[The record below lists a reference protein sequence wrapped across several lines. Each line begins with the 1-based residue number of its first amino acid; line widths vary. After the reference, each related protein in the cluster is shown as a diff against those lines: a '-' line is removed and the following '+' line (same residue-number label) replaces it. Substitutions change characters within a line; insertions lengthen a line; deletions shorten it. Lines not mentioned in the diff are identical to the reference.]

1 MNNLELL
8 KVYQYKNKKRYGK
21 KKDGGYVIGLLKNK
35 YDCYISC
42 GVGTDESFTRDF
54 LKEHN
59 YLSKNDCYAFDGTIN
74 DYPYKYTKNITF
86 IKKNINNYNNKFNTD
101 LTEIIKKYK
110 NIFLSIDIE
119 GGEYDWLL
127 SLDNELLNNISQ
139 IVIEFHNICSGFKS
153 NKDNNIIKTF
163 KKLSNKFTLIHAHGN
178 NFGLI
183 LNNIPDIIELT
194 YINKSYIKT
203 FKLNNEILPIKDLDF
218 PNSRRYH
225 DINLGF
231 YPFTNNLYIHSPK
244 TMLWYF
250 LNFRKYIQSFI
261 FISVIIIINYIFKYL

>member
-1 MNNLELL
+1 M
-8 KVYQYKNKKRYGK
+8 VIKRRR
-21 KKDGGYVIGLLKNK
+21 GYVIGLLKNK
-35 YDCYISC
+35 YDCYI
-42 GVGTDESFTRDF
+42 
-54 LKEHN
+54 
-59 YLSKNDCYAFDGTIN
+59 I
-74 DYPYKYTKNITF
+74 
-86 IKKNINNYNNKFNTD
+86 
-101 LTEIIKKYK
+101 
-110 NIFLSIDIE
+110 
-119 GGEYDWLL
+119 
-127 SLDNELLNNISQ
+127 
-139 IVIEFHNICSGFKS
+139 ICSGFKS

-261 FISVIIIINYIFKYL
+261 FISVIIIINYNPYISIGLLEHGLFGH

>member
-8 KVYQYKNKKRYGK
+8 EVYEYKNKKRYGD
-21 KKDGGYVIGLLKNK
+21 KKDGGYVIGILENQ

-42 GVGTDESFTRDF
+42 GIGNNESFTRDF
-54 LKEHN
+54 LNEHN

-74 DYPYKYTKNITF
+74 DYPYKYSKNITF
-86 IKKNINNYNNKFNTD
+86 IKKNINNYNDEFNTD

-110 NIFLSIDIE
+110 NIFLSVDIE

-127 SLDNELLNNISQ
+127 SLNNELLNNISQ
-139 IVIEFHNICSGFKS
+139 IAIEFHGICSGLKS
-153 NKDNNIIKTF
+153 NQDNNIIKTL
-163 KKLSNKFTLIHAHGN
+163 KKLSDKFNLIHAHGN

-194 YINKSYIKT
+194 YINKSFIKELR
-203 FKLNNEILPIKDLDF
+203 LNNEILPIKNLDY
-218 PNSRRYH
+218 PNCKKYY

-231 YPFTNNLYIHSPK
+231 YPFTNNLYVHSPI
-244 TMLWYF
+244 TIHWY
-250 LNFRKYIQSFI
+250 LKYYGKYIKSFI
-261 FISVIIIINYIFKYL
+261 FVSGIIIINFYFL